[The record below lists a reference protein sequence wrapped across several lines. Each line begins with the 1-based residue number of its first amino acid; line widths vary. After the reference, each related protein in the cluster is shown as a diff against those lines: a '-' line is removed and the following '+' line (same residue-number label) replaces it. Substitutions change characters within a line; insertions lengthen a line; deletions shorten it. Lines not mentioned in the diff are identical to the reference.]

1 MPLHGNTRKIE
12 AALTITAGAYSANDV
27 VGGLVAVT
35 VQSNRHASGVIRKL
49 SVVDDDN
56 EKAALT
62 IYWFSEAPTSIADNA
77 AFAPVI
83 ADLKKMS
90 GSVAVAAGDYVTIN
104 SNAIAIKTD
113 VNNDF
118 SASTGILYLYVVC
131 TATPT
136 YTATTDLTLELW
148 IWED

>member
-12 AALTITAGAYSANDV
+12 APLTITAGAYSASDV

-35 VQSNRHASGVIRKL
+35 IQQGRFASGVIRKL

-62 IYWFSEAPTSIADNA
+62 IYFFSEAPTSIADNA
-77 AFAPVI
+77 AFAPAI

-90 GSVAVAAGDYVTIN
+90 GSVAVAAGDYVTLN
-104 SNAIAIKTD
+104 GNAIALKTEI
-113 VNNDF
+113 NHDF
-118 SASTGILYLYVVC
+118 QATTGILYLYLVC
-131 TATPT
+131 TGTPT

-148 IWED
+148 VWED